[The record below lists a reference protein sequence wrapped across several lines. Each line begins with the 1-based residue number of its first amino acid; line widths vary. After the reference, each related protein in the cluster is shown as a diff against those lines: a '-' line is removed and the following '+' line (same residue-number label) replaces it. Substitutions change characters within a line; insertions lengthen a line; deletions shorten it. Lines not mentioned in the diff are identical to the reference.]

1 MDSTTKTDG
10 SEPLKNPRWE
20 AFCQAF
26 AGKAFGFAG
35 RAYRMAGYRPKD
47 DAYADTNGWA
57 LRRKTEVSERIAF
70 LREERR
76 KQLAIDAARILE
88 MRLAIAES
96 EECKPTDR
104 ISALKDIERSLGL
117 QQPEKVQAEH
127 SGSQEV
133 IVRIVR
139 NEN

>member
-1 MDSTTKTDG
+1 MNNDSG
-10 SEPLKNPRWE
+10 SCPLNNPRWE

-76 KQLAIDAARILE
+76 KQLAIDAAGILE
-88 MRLAIAES
+88 RRLAVADDPET
-96 EECKPTDR
+96 KPADR
-104 ISALKDIERSLGL
+104 IAALKDIERSLGL
-117 QQPEKVQAEH
+117 QLPEKVQAEH
-127 SGSQEV
+127 SGVQELV
-133 IVRIVR
+133 VRIVG
-139 NEN
+139 NEKA